1 MSYRIEFEIKGFAG
15 YHLWR
20 VRVRQKPKQRWR
32 DATLYA
38 GRTDTE
44 AQAWGEVANLVAGAS
59 FAAINLGQT
68 SWPEIREHLRQPDER
83 RRFEGVGAWE
93 QRKTELGSDGL
104 DALADEGRR
113 FLDGWLAECK
123 RRDDERR
130 EAYMNDVAFAVFCN
144 ATGRDFRDHSAE
156 AWAAFLRWRV
166 DEAERKSRQDHGGFQ
181 FNFIPDT
188 RAADLATLGLSTN
201 ANADDIKA
209 AWRRA
214 AMRLHPDRGGDHQQF
229 VAAKAAFER
238 LTGIT
243 RGKAA

>member
-1 MSYRIEFEIKGFAG
+1 MSYRLEFDIKAFVD
-15 YHLWR
+15 YRLWR
-20 VRVRQKPKQRWR
+20 VRVRASPKQRWR

-44 AQAWGEVANLVAGAS
+44 AQAWGEVATLAAGTS
-59 FAAINLGQT
+59 FAAINLGST

-93 QRKTELGSDGL
+93 QRKAELGSDGL
-104 DALADEGRR
+104 DALVDEGRD
-113 FLDGWLAECK
+113 FAEGWQTECQ
-123 RRDDERR
+123 RREDERR

-166 DEAERKSRQDHGGFQ
+166 DEAEHKSQQDYGGFR
-181 FNFIPDT
+181 FSFIPDT
-188 RAADLATLGLSTN
+188 RAADLATLGLSIN
-201 ANADDIKA
+201 ANADDIKQ

-229 VAAKAAFER
+229 TTVKAAFER
-238 LTGIT
+238 LADNTKG
-243 RGKAA
+243 RAA